1 MMGRAGDRA
10 KDSGGNIVQAF
21 RFMVAFGLMLG
32 GLLAAGGLAAPA
44 ARAQEE
50 QSLLAGGVG
59 AFDLIQDDDT
69 AMDFRI
75 EYRHGSG
82 LWFFKPWFGLEG
94 TSDGGF
100 YGLGGILADFNL
112 TPNLILTPSIGAGAY
127 AEGDGKDLGHVIEF
141 RSQIELAYRFDNAS
155 RIGLAFSHIS
165 NAGLGTENP
174 GTEVI
179 NLYYALPVGSL
190 F

>member
-1 MMGRAGDRA
+1 M
-10 KDSGGNIVQAF
+10 QAF
-21 RFMVAFGLMLG
+21 RFIVAFGLMLG
-32 GLLAAGGLAAPA
+32 GFVAAGGVIVPA
-44 ARAQEE
+44 ARAQED
-50 QSLLAGGVG
+50 QALLAGGVG
-59 AFDLIQDDDT
+59 VFDLIQDDDT

-82 LWFFKPWFGLEG
+82 LWIFKPWFGLEA
-94 TSDGGF
+94 TSDGAL
-100 YGLGGILADFNL
+100 YGLGGVLADFNL
-112 TPNLILTPSIGAGAY
+112 SPNIVLTPSFGVGAY

-141 RSQIELAYRFDNAS
+141 RSQIEVAYRFDNAS
-155 RIGLAFSHIS
+155 RLGLAFSHIS

>member
-1 MMGRAGDRA
+1 M
-10 KDSGGNIVQAF
+10 QAL
-21 RFMVAFGLMLG
+21 RFIVAFGLMLG
-32 GLLAAGGLAAPA
+32 GAVAAGGIMAPA
-44 ARAQEE
+44 VLAQED
-50 QSLLAGGVG
+50 QALLAGGVG
-59 AFDLIQDDDT
+59 AFDFIQTDEQ

-82 LWFFKPWFGLEG
+82 LWIFKPWFGLEG
-94 TSDGGF
+94 TSDGAL
-100 YGLGGILADFNL
+100 YGLGGVLADFPL
-112 TPNLILTPSIGAGAY
+112 GPNIFITPSFGAGAY

-141 RSQIELAYRFDNAS
+141 RSQIEVAYRFDNAS
-155 RIGLAFSHIS
+155 RLGLAFSHIS